1 MYSRPGWKELTAVM
15 IWWYKKKPI
24 PWTKQNYN
32 VQSDKTH
39 VKILVCSLAK
49 NTSIKTKQSRKSGSV
64 CWVLLNCGSADRG
77 NCIPNFTEIIPLP
90 LQITPKNCEQ
100 SLSRPVHF
108 EMLLQIAHLSLA
120 NFKISHFWQ
129 PCYGCL
135 FLGNEFNFPI
145 AKVQT
150 FLNYQRLSWYFTP
163 RSWQCP
169 P

>member
-1 MYSRPGWKELTAVM
+1 MDQQTAE
-15 IWWYKKKPI
+15 IASQI
-24 PWTKQNYN
+24 
-32 VQSDKTH
+32 
-39 VKILVCSLAK
+39 SL
-49 NTSIKTKQSRKSGSV
+49 
-64 CWVLLNCGSADRG
+64 
-77 NCIPNFTEIIPLP
+77 EIIPLR

-163 RSWQCP
+163 RS
-169 P
+169 

>member
-1 MYSRPGWKELTAVM
+1 MKGIDRGYDMM
-15 IWWYKKKPI
+15 IQKNPT
-24 PWTKQNYN
+24 PRTKQNYS

-39 VKILVCSLAK
+39 VKILACSLAK
-49 NTSIKTKQSRKSGSV
+49 NTSIKTKQSRKSGSI
-64 CWVLLNCGSADRG
+64 CWVLLNCGSADR
-77 NCIPNFTEIIPLP
+77 
-90 LQITPKNCEQ
+90 EQ

-135 FLGNEFNFPI
+135 LLGNEFNFPI

-163 RSWQCP
+163 RS
-169 P
+169 